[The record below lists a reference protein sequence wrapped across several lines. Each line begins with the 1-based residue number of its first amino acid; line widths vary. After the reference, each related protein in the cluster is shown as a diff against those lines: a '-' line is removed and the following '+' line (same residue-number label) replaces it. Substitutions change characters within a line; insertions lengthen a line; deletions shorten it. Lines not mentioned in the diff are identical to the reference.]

1 MEVIQIR
8 KSFTTTI
15 EETIQNDF
23 KVKCKENNDKMNDI
37 LEAFMRAYINGDVK
51 LEQTVRIVN
60 KK

>member
-1 MEVIQIR
+1 MR

-15 EETIQNDF
+15 EESIQNEF
-23 KVKCKENNDKMNDI
+23 KAKCKENGDKMNDI
-37 LEAFMRAYINGDVK
+37 LEAFMRSYIKDEIK

>member
-1 MEVIQIR
+1 MR